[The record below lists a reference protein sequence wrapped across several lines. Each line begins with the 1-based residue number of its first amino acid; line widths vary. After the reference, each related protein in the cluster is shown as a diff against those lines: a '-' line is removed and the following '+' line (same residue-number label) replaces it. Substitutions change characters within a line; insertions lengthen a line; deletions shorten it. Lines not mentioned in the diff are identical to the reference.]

1 MEINAKRGVGSAW
14 AGVCTPEFVDVPTEA
29 LLRQLSERLT
39 AAQNQI
45 ELTAG
50 RYETLLPPSATGDLM
65 QYLVWTMGGRGAHE
79 GRNAFAGPGGTRIGE
94 RLTELPVTVYSD
106 PSYPGLES
114 SPFVATPISRES
126 LSVFDNG
133 VGIERVDWVRDGVIN
148 ALSYSRADAAEF
160 GAAPTVGADNLVM
173 TGGGSQTLEQMIAAT
188 ENGLLL
194 TTLWYIREVDPTTLL
209 LTGLTRD
216 GVYLVRDGQ
225 ITGAVNNYRFNE
237 SPIDLLRRVSQVGAT
252 EYTLPREWSDY
263 ATRQAMPAL
272 LYGYARH
279 ERQTTFLASSTGL
292 RRRFTQPTGQV
303 EINAKRGVGSA
314 WAGVCTP
321 EFVDVPTEALLR
333 QLSERLTAAQN
344 QIELTAG
351 RYETLLPPSATGDL
365 MQYLVWT
372 MGGRG
377 AHEGRSAFAGP
388 GGTRIGER
396 LTDLPVT
403 VYSDPSYPGL
413 ESSPFVA
420 TPISRES
427 LSVFDNGVG
436 IERVDWVRDGA
447 INALSYSRADAA
459 EFGAAPTVGAD
470 NLVMTGGGSQ
480 TLEQMIAATENGL
493 LLTTLWYIRE
503 VDPTTLLLTGLT
515 RDGVYL
521 VRDGQITGAVN
532 NYRFNESPIDLL
544 RRVSQVGATEYTLP
558 REWSDY
564 ATRQAMPALRIPD
577 FHMSSVS
584 AAQ

>member
-1 MEINAKRGVGSAW
+1 MIPAQQVADDVLAEAARRGGADDTIVLIQDSSEASLRWAGSSMTTNGESVKRSIAVISILRQGDQTRVGSVLTEDADPAALADLVAASQSEAASAPPSRDAMPLLGPGEAVGESW
-14 AGVCTPEFVDVPTEA
+14 DAEIVPTSAGVFGSLAAD
-29 LLRQLSERLT
+29 LS
-39 AAQNQI
+39 
-45 ELTAG
+45 
-50 RYETLLPPSATGDLM
+50 TGFD
-65 QYLVWTMGGRGAHE
+65 
-79 GRNAFAGPGGTRIGE
+79 GPDT
-94 RLTELPVTVYSD
+94 
-106 PSYPGLES
+106 
-114 SPFVATPISRES
+114 
-126 LSVFDNG
+126 
-133 VGIERVDWVRDGVIN
+133 
-148 ALSYSRADAAEF
+148 
-160 GAAPTVGADNLVM
+160 
-173 TGGGSQTLEQMIAAT
+173 
-188 ENGLLL
+188 
-194 TTLWYIREVDPTTLL
+194 
-209 LTGLTRD
+209 
-216 GVYLVRDGQ
+216 
-225 ITGAVNNYRFNE
+225 
-237 SPIDLLRRVSQVGAT
+237 
-252 EYTLPREWSDY
+252 
-263 ATRQAMPAL
+263 

-377 AHEGRSAFAGP
+377 AHEGRNAFAGP

-427 LSVFDNGVG
+427 LSVFDNGLG
-436 IERVDWVRDGA
+436 IERVDWVRDGV

>member
-1 MEINAKRGVGSAW
+1 M
-14 AGVCTPEFVDVPTEA
+14 PTEA

-94 RLTELPVTVYSD
+94 RLTDLPVTVYSD

-237 SPIDLLRRVSQVGAT
+237 SPIDLLRRVSQGAPPSTRCRVSGAT
-252 EYTLPREWSDY
+252 TP
-263 ATRQAMPAL
+263 PARPCRRC
-272 LYGYARH
+272 GSRISTCRRSAR
-279 ERQTTFLASSTGL
+279 RS
-292 RRRFTQPTGQV
+292 
-303 EINAKRGVGSA
+303 K
-314 WAGVCTP
+314 
-321 EFVDVPTEALLR
+321 
-333 QLSERLTAAQN
+333 
-344 QIELTAG
+344 
-351 RYETLLPPSATGDL
+351 
-365 MQYLVWT
+365 
-372 MGGRG
+372 GGR
-377 AHEGRSAFAGP
+377 EGSP
-388 GGTRIGER
+388 QNLHKR
-396 LTDLPVT
+396 LQ
-403 VYSDPSYPGL
+403 PSPQPSNNL
-413 ESSPFVA
+413 FMCPASEESWS
-420 TPISRES
+420 
-427 LSVFDNGVG
+427 
-436 IERVDWVRDGA
+436 
-447 INALSYSRADAA
+447 
-459 EFGAAPTVGAD
+459 
-470 NLVMTGGGSQ
+470 
-480 TLEQMIAATENGL
+480 
-493 LLTTLWYIRE
+493 LTTNPRS
-503 VDPTTLLLTGLT
+503 
-515 RDGVYL
+515 
-521 VRDGQITGAVN
+521 VRP
-532 NYRFNESPIDLL
+532 F
-544 RRVSQVGATEYTLP
+544 P
-558 REWSDY
+558 RGC
-564 ATRQAMPALRIPD
+564 APRGMR
-577 FHMSSVS
+577 
-584 AAQ
+584 

>member
-1 MEINAKRGVGSAW
+1 MIPAQQVAEDVLAEAARRGGADDTIVLIQDSSEASLRWAGSSMTTNGESVKRSIAVISILRQGDQTRVGSVLTEDADPAALADLVAASQSEAASAPPSRDAMPLLRPGEAVGESWDAEIVPTSAGVFGSLAADLSTGFDGPDTLYGYARHERQTTFLASSTGLRRRFTQPTGQVEIDAKRGVGSAW

-272 LYGYARH
+272 
-279 ERQTTFLASSTGL
+279 
-292 RRRFTQPTGQV
+292 
-303 EINAKRGVGSA
+303 
-314 WAGVCTP
+314 
-321 EFVDVPTEALLR
+321 
-333 QLSERLTAAQN
+333 
-344 QIELTAG
+344 
-351 RYETLLPPSATGDL
+351 
-365 MQYLVWT
+365 
-372 MGGRG
+372 
-377 AHEGRSAFAGP
+377 
-388 GGTRIGER
+388 
-396 LTDLPVT
+396 
-403 VYSDPSYPGL
+403 
-413 ESSPFVA
+413 
-420 TPISRES
+420 
-427 LSVFDNGVG
+427 
-436 IERVDWVRDGA
+436 
-447 INALSYSRADAA
+447 
-459 EFGAAPTVGAD
+459 
-470 NLVMTGGGSQ
+470 
-480 TLEQMIAATENGL
+480 
-493 LLTTLWYIRE
+493 
-503 VDPTTLLLTGLT
+503 
-515 RDGVYL
+515 
-521 VRDGQITGAVN
+521 
-532 NYRFNESPIDLL
+532 
-544 RRVSQVGATEYTLP
+544 
-558 REWSDY
+558 
-564 ATRQAMPALRIPD
+564 RIPD